1 MFFSSSGLEDE
12 AHVLEIKGEV
22 FNAVLGMV
30 DITRGTNSYY
40 KLQVL
45 KKDNSKRFAL
55 FISCMC
61 VSHLFSIS
69 KCRLAVVFELFLN
82 VILMG

>member
-1 MFFSSSGLEDE
+1 MVIIFEVFFLTQPFLRLQIIGLEDE
-12 AHVLEIKGEV
+12 AHVLEVNGEI

-45 KKDNSKRFAL
+45 KKDDSKRLAD
-55 FISCMC
+55 
-61 VSHLFSIS
+61 
-69 KCRLAVVFELFLN
+69 CRN
-82 VILMG
+82 GRK